1 VLSIYRFLAST
12 IGPTIAR
19 LVLGRNPKTSNTL
32 AERFGTEGLPDSLP
46 PGRRVWLN
54 AASVGETMAALPF
67 VEEWRKRFPDDRIL
81 LTNTTV
87 TGFTRVR
94 EKLGGAIA
102 WHGYGPLDLPV
113 TISRFLKRLNP
124 DVYITVE
131 AEAWPNLLADLGRA
145 GVPRILINGRMTL
158 ANKRGLKRS
167 ITLAI
172 WKLFDFISARSEKD
186 YNAFLKLGIPNDR
199 LAIGGEMKC
208 DISFPV
214 LTNEAVSAIQARYG
228 IDKSNTWIAASTHE
242 EEDDLTIRAH
252 IKILKHHPD
261 ARLVLVPRRPERFE
275 AVAEILNRSGL
286 SYTRVSED
294 HPASDASVVLVD
306 AMGKLLDFYQA
317 GGLAVVC
324 GSFFGPGVHNVLE
337 PAAYGKP
344 IVVGP
349 RTFNTD
355 IPERMVEN
363 GELLIL
369 DEPEQIGKTVIAW
382 LSGEN
387 VPGKGFTFEE
397 MAARAEKFSR
407 MNNGA
412 STKTLD
418 LVEVVLKRTAR

>member
-186 YNAFLKLGIPNDR
+186 YNAFLKLGIPNDL
-199 LAIGGEMKC
+199 LAIG
-208 DISFPV
+208 F
-214 LTNEAVSAIQARYG
+214 
-228 IDKSNTWIAASTHE
+228 
-242 EEDDLTIRAH
+242 
-252 IKILKHHPD
+252 
-261 ARLVLVPRRPERFE
+261 
-275 AVAEILNRSGL
+275 
-286 SYTRVSED
+286 
-294 HPASDASVVLVD
+294 
-306 AMGKLLDFYQA
+306 GKLLHHNIELIRNIPTLLSA
-317 GGLAVVC
+317 GRPVM
-324 GSFFGPGVHNVLE
+324 
-337 PAAYGKP
+337 
-344 IVVGP
+344 I
-349 RTFNTD
+349 
-355 IPERMVEN
+355 
-363 GELLIL
+363 
-369 DEPEQIGKTVIAW
+369 
-382 LSGEN
+382 
-387 VPGKGFTFEE
+387 
-397 MAARAEKFSR
+397 
-407 MNNGA
+407 GA
-412 STKTLD
+412 SRKRMLGEITGRPVDERLSASIAVALLAID
-418 LVEVVLKRTAR
+418 LGASIIRVHDVKETVDAIKVRSAIMDEQSDPQREKEADG

>member
-1 VLSIYRFLAST
+1 
-12 IGPTIAR
+12 
-19 LVLGRNPKTSNTL
+19 
-32 AERFGTEGLPDSLP
+32 
-46 PGRRVWLN
+46 
-54 AASVGETMAALPF
+54 
-67 VEEWRKRFPDDRIL
+67 
-81 LTNTTV
+81 
-87 TGFTRVR
+87 
-94 EKLGGAIA
+94 
-102 WHGYGPLDLPV
+102 
-113 TISRFLKRLNP
+113 
-124 DVYITVE
+124 
-131 AEAWPNLLADLGRA
+131 
-145 GVPRILINGRMTL
+145 
-158 ANKRGLKRS
+158 
-167 ITLAI
+167 
-172 WKLFDFISARSEKD
+172 
-186 YNAFLKLGIPNDR
+186 
-199 LAIGGEMKC
+199 MKC

-228 IDKSNTWIAASTHE
+228 IDKSNTWVAASTHE

-369 DEPEQIGKTVIAW
+369 DEPEQIGKTVMAW